1 MTKFDFYMFKESLF
15 AHNQVSI
22 LFNSLFIS
30 NSNTE
35 RLLCL

>member
-1 MTKFDFYMFKESLF
+1 MTKFDFSMFKESLL

-22 LFNSLFIS
+22 LFISLFIS